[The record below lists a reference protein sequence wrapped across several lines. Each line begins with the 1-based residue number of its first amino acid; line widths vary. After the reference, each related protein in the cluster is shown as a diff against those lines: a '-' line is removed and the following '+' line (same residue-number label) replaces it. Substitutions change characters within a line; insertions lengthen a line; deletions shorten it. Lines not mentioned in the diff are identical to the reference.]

1 MSEFYTTGE
10 VAKLCDI
17 TVRTVQYYDTR
28 NILTPSQ
35 LTEGGRR
42 LYSEDD
48 VKRLRI
54 ICFLR
59 DLGFSINNISA
70 LLSVENPE
78 DTINLLLSQQ
88 ENEIKEELR
97 KLEENLEKTR
107 TLQKELK
114 AVSKISVESIGD
126 IVEVM
131 KNKKRLRKVRAVML
145 TAGISIELLEI
156 GAAVLWWQTGILWPF
171 VLALVVSLAGATA
184 ISLYYYKSVDYICPG
199 CHKVFKPDFGKMF
212 FANHTPNTR
221 KLTCTHC
228 GHTAFC
234 VETAAETEKTEK

>member
-10 VAKLCDI
+10 VARLCGI
-17 TVRTVQYYDTR
+17 TVRTVQYYDNR

-48 VKRLRI
+48 VKRMRI

-59 DLGFSINNISA
+59 DLGFSINNIST
-70 LLSVENPE
+70 LLSDENPE

-88 ENEIKEELR
+88 EKELKEEIA
-97 KLEENLEKTR
+97 KLEENLENIR
-107 TLQKELK
+107 TLQRELK

-126 IVEVM
+126 IAEVM
-131 KNKKRLRKVRAVML
+131 RNKKELRKTRAVML
-145 TAGISIELLEI
+145 GVGIFIELIEI
-156 GAAVLWWQTGILWPF
+156 GTAVLWWQTGIWWPF
-171 VLALVVSLAGATA
+171 VLGILFAVGGAVWLSA
-184 ISLYYYKSVDYICPG
+184 YYYKKVAYICPH
-199 CHKVFKPDFGKMF
+199 CHKVFKPSFGSMF

-221 KLTCTHC
+221 KLICTEC
-228 GHTAFC
+228 GHKGFC
-234 VETAAETEKTEK
+234 VETSAQANED